1 MRTGGDPEGYL
12 TKNLSE
18 DMRMP
23 GFDSGSGAPSN
34 VPVTAGDVMT
44 SPVITVAP
52 ERTLPYAVG
61 LMQSEQVNNLVVV
74 EHNTLVG
81 IVKRDDIIKEVA
93 K

>member
-1 MRTGGDPEGYL
+1 MMRTGDDPVGYI

-23 GFDSGSGAPSN
+23 ASSGSGSPAN

-52 ERTLPYAVG
+52 VSPLPYAIG

-74 EHNTLVG
+74 EDNTLAG
-81 IVKRDDIIKEVA
+81 IVRRDDIIKEVA